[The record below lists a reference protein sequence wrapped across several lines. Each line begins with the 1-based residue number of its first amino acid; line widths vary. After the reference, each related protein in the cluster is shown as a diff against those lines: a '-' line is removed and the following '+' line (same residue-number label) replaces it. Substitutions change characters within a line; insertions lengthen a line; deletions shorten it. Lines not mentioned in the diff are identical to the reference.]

1 MRKQV
6 LFFLLC
12 KNYIGGDG
20 MEELKR
26 IVVED
31 KEDGT
36 QVSRLPNNEEIMNK
50 INELIRYVN
59 WLDKEKQ
66 SKPLRGVR

>member
-1 MRKQV
+1 
-6 LFFLLC
+6 
-12 KNYIGGDG
+12 

-36 QVSRLPNNEEIMNK
+36 QMSRLPNNEEIMNK
-50 INELIRYVN
+50 INELIRYTKR
-59 WLDKEKQ
+59 LDKNKH
-66 SKPLRGVR
+66 SKTIKGLGTVTHRSYC